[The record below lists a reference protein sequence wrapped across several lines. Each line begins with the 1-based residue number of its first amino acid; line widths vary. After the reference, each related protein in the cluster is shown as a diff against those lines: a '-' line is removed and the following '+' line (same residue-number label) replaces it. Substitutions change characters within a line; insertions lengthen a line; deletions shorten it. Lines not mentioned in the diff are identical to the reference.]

1 MLNFVLTFEAA
12 GRKMSQNFHRSL
24 ERQSMKNQTT
34 KIKSNKLYTDDNQL
48 KYYSI
53 PQDILKSAKTIM
65 KL

>member
-1 MLNFVLTFEAA
+1 
-12 GRKMSQNFHRSL
+12 
-24 ERQSMKNQTT
+24 MKNQTT

-53 PQDILKSAKTIM
+53 PKDILKSSKAIM